1 MIKKENNK
9 SDNEYISKYL
19 APLIEEGVI
28 TDVKEGEHSKIFFD
42 LSKKIKSISVSCQLE
57 SSYNGD
63 FLVFKFWERSKSGEG
78 YATLLHDVVS
88 LPRPDDNYHRVVE
101 MMIKK
106 VVKEFKE
113 TLAEQ
118 QAEEEKIF
126 PIMKIN

>member
-1 MIKKENNK
+1 M
-9 SDNEYISKYL
+9 
-19 APLIEEGVI
+19 
-28 TDVKEGEHSKIFFD
+28 
-42 LSKKIKSISVSCQLE
+42 
-57 SSYNGD
+57 
-63 FLVFKFWERSKSGEG
+63 FKFWERSKSGEG